1 MAELVYDCPHC
12 GASKIAFTCHGSDY
26 YGQPYCNTLFVCRN
40 CQEAIVVKFMSYGY
54 PDPMEC
60 RGDPRTDG
68 HKLLAVYPSPSRL
81 EAPPH
86 VPPNLSDEYVEGLTV
101 LRGRNFKSAGMM
113 FRRVLDIAT
122 KCLAP
127 EKKDVRLY
135 DRIAHLEEE
144 GKITPELRGLADRI
158 RLDGNEAV
166 HEEEFDETKVAQL
179 KQFTYLFLYYT
190 FTLPKLVELAQ
201 GEATENEGVPN
212 P

>member
-26 YGQPYCNTLFVCRN
+26 HGQRFCNTLFVCRN
-40 CQEAIVVKFMSYGY
+40 CHDAIVAKFVVSGRS
-54 PDPMEC
+54 DPQKSH
-60 RGDPRTDG
+60 GDPRTNG
-68 HKLLAVYPSPSRL
+68 HTLLDVYPSPTLL

-86 VPPNLSDEYVEGLTV
+86 VPPNLSDEYVEGLNV

-113 FRRVLDIAT
+113 FRRVLEIAT
-122 KCLAP
+122 KGLAP

-135 DRIAHLEEE
+135 DRIVHLGEG

-158 RLDGNEAV
+158 RLDGNEAN

-179 KQFTYLFLYYT
+179 KEFTYLFLLYT

-201 GEATENEGVPN
+201 DKAPDESKAPA
-212 P
+212 